1 MKGKK
6 KPAVNS
12 GFYETPKDTDRA
24 AKLFELPLSLTKGN
38 PPKRI
43 AACSRNL

>member
-24 AKLFELPLSLTKGN
+24 AKLFELPLSLTKVKSAETDCG
-38 PPKRI
+38 
-43 AACSRNL
+43 LF

>member
-12 GFYETPKDTDRA
+12 GFYETPKDTDRV
-24 AKLFELPLSLTKGN
+24 AKLFELPPSLTKEKSAGAD
-38 PPKRI
+38 RG
-43 AACSRNL
+43 LF